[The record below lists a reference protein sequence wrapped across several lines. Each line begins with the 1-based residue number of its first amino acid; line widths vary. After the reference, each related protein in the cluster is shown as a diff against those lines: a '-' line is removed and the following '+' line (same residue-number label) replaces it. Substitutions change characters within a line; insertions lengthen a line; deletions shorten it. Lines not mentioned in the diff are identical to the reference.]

1 MSKKPRRQ
9 RTPNLPPEAFV
20 MPQAART
27 ESARTESAPTRAPVA
42 ANSATKPAPV
52 ASSDAPAKAV
62 DWQREYGAVLGDL
75 KRTGI
80 LAGIL
85 LMIMVVLS
93 IIIP

>member
-1 MSKKPRRQ
+1 MSKKSRRQ

-20 MPQAART
+20 TPQAA
-27 ESARTESAPTRAPVA
+27 STRAPA
-42 ANSATKPAPV
+42 ASAAPTKPAPG
-52 ASSDAPAKAV
+52 ADAPAKTV

-85 LMIMVVLS
+85 LVIMVVLS